1 MDRNLR
7 IRMLLEAGDRV
18 TKPLRDMAGGSR
30 KAAEALK
37 ATRDRLKEI
46 DRAQAA
52 IGSFRE
58 LKAGLRSTSAEL
70 HAAQD
75 RVVAL
80 AQQIRAADSPTKKLT
95 ADFAKAKREAS
106 ALGDEHR
113 EQSVRLQQ
121 LRDRMAAAGVST
133 RDLVQHERRLREE
146 ASRTNAELAE
156 QSRRLQ
162 QASDRSRRFE
172 AARGKFTQMQGA
184 ATSLAAG
191 GAAAIGTG
199 YAMGRPILGGIT
211 DAQAYQSAMTDIA
224 QKANL
229 SRREAE
235 KMGAGLLVAA
245 KAANQLPD
253 ALAQGVDALAGL
265 GLDPRQAVQ
274 MMQPIGRAA
283 TAYKAEIADLS
294 AAAFAA
300 NDNLKVPIDQTARV
314 IDIMAQAGKAGAF
327 EIKDMAGQFPAL
339 TAAYQALGQTGTG
352 AVADL
357 AAGAQIARKGAGDAA
372 TAGNNLLNLLNKIN
386 SKDTNANFK
395 KFGVDLPAALKKA
408 AKDGKGP
415 IEAIAELTNKALGGD
430 VSKLSYLFG
439 DAQVQGALRPLIANL
454 EQFKAIRAEAL
465 GANRTTDRD
474 FAERMKDSA
483 EMTRQLEVNGKA
495 LGISLGTV
503 LLPTVN
509 AITAKASAFTAKLAA
524 WSERHPVLAKGILMV
539 AAGLAATLIV
549 LGVLGIVVAG
559 LIAPFA
565 ALATVA
571 TFFSIGMLP
580 LIGIVAG
587 VVLGIVALGAAAYA
601 IYANWGAI
609 SGWFAGVW
617 EKVKLIFSTAMGAI
631 AAVLSQFNPTALLLG
646 PIGLLLGWLG
656 GSVPGKMAEIGR
668 NLIRGLING
677 IVSMLGALKS
687 TIVNAASSAA
697 NWFKSK
703 LGIHSPSRVFMS
715 YGGHIMQGLTNGI
728 AGGEN
733 GPVRRLDSLSKRM
746 TAAIALGAATP
757 AFATGAGGAGGPG
770 AAGAAQVRAA
780 PATGNRYEIHL
791 HAAPGMD
798 EAKLMLLLER
808 KLNDLER
815 AAEAR
820 ARSSFADSPDWD
832 DHA

>member
-46 DRAQAA
+46 NRAQAD

-58 LKAGLRSTSAEL
+58 LKAGLRSTEAEL
-70 HAAQD
+70 HGAQN
-75 RVVAL
+75 RVAAL
-80 AQQIRAADSPTKKLT
+80 AREIHATGTPTKKMI
-95 ADFAKAKREAS
+95 ADFARAKREAS
-106 ALGDEHR
+106 ALGDQHH
-113 EQSVRLQQ
+113 EQAVRLQQ
-121 LRDRMAAAGVST
+121 LRERMAAAGVST
-133 RDLVQHERRLREE
+133 SRLVQDERRLREE

-162 QASDRSRRFE
+162 QAASRSQRFE
-172 AARGKFTQMQGA
+172 AARGKFARMQGT

-199 YAMGRPILGGIT
+199 YAVGRPILGGIAE
-211 DAQAYQSAMTDIA
+211 AQAYQSSMTDIA

-229 SRREAE
+229 SRRDAE

-245 KAANQLPD
+245 RAANQLPD
-253 ALAQGVDALAGL
+253 AMAQGVDTLAGF
-265 GLDPRQAVQ
+265 GLDPRQAVE
-274 MMQPIGRAA
+274 MMKPIGRAA

-300 NDNLKVPIDQTARV
+300 NDNLKVPVDQTGRV

-339 TAAYQALGQTGTG
+339 TAAYQALGQTGTR

-357 AAGAQIARKGAGDAA
+357 AAGAQIARKGAGDSS

-386 SKDTNANFK
+386 ARATNANFK
-395 KFGVDLPAALKKA
+395 KFGVDLPAAMKKA

-415 IEAIAELTNKALGGD
+415 IEAIAELANKALGGD
-430 VSKLSYLFG
+430 ISKLSYLFD

-454 EQFKAIRAEAL
+454 KEFRTIRDDAL
-465 GANRTTDRD
+465 GANGTTDAD

-483 EMTRQLEVNGKA
+483 EKTRQLEVNGKA
-495 LGISLGTV
+495 LAISLGTI

-509 AITAKASAFTAKLAA
+509 AITEKAAAFTARLTE
-524 WSERHPVLAKGILMV
+524 WSQRHPVLAKGIVLV
-539 AAGLAATLIV
+539 AAGLAATLTV

-571 TFFSIGMLP
+571 TFFGIGMLP

-601 IYANWGAI
+601 IYANWGAL
-609 SGWFAGVW
+609 GTWFAGLW
-617 EKVKLIFSTAMGAI
+617 EGAKRIFAAAI
-631 AAVLSQFNPTALLLG
+631 GSIGKILSSFNPMALLLG
-646 PIGLLLGWLG
+646 PFGLLFAWLG
-656 GSVPGKMAEIGR
+656 GDIPARLAEVGR
-668 NLIRGLING
+668 NMIRGLING
-677 IVSMLGALKS
+677 ITGMLGALES
-687 TIVNAASSAA
+687 TIVGAASSAA
-697 NWFKSK
+697 NWFKAK

-715 YGGHIMQGLTNGI
+715 FGGHIMQGLTNGI
-728 AGGEN
+728 ASGEN
-733 GPVRRLDSLSKRM
+733 GPVKRLDALSKRL
-746 TAAIALGAATP
+746 TAAMIVGASLP
-757 AFATGAGGAGGPG
+757 A
-770 AAGAAQVRAA
+770 VAA
-780 PATGNRYEIHL
+780 PASAQGAPYPRAPVGAVTGDRYEIHL

-798 EAKLMLLLER
+798 EAKLMALLER
-808 KLNDLER
+808 KLAEIDRRKAASRR
-815 AAEAR
+815 A
-820 ARSSFADSPDWD
+820 SFADAPDWSD
-832 DHA
+832 RA